1 MTKHTPTPAPWR
13 VKASNEYQGCFF
25 VVQSNAWSD
34 EEESKSNVRL
44 IAKGPEMYE
53 LLSEIDGSYVLT
65 NDLWDR
71 IRAVLAEIRDTT

>member
-1 MTKHTPTPAPWR
+1 
-13 VKASNEYQGCFF
+13 
-25 VVQSNAWSD
+25 
-34 EEESKSNVRL
+34 
-44 IAKGPEMYE
+44 MYE